1 MGVFS
6 SGNKW
11 KAMAQQATASAEE
24 LQEEQQEIDFG
35 RAMLSNIRQQR
46 IAQAQLT
53 TANYSPSFTST
64 GAIGAASNINSALAG
79 EAGYSY
85 STSLRQQRISDY
97 QADAERYMKKYAKQQ
112 KRRGQAIQVAAIA
125 AAALT
130 GGALGMVGLAGGL
143 TATQAAVVGATVGGG
158 IGKAITGDVA
168 GGVQAGINA
177 YGMTDN
183 YLTANAQEFAMKN
196 KLDQLNN
203 QGLDSDGSIH
213 GVAESLESESYHS
226 PYMSALYN
234 ANANQI
240 ASDVMNYGSYL
251 NAYLMKPYG
260 VYR

>member
-1 MGVFS
+1 MSVFS
-6 SGNKW
+6 SGSKW
-11 KAMAQQATASAEE
+11 KRAAQQAIMNAEE

-64 GAIGAASNINSALAG
+64 GAIGAASNINSTLAG

-112 KRRGQAIQVAAIA
+112 KKRGIAIQVTAIA

-130 GGALGMVGLAGGL
+130 GGALGLAGLAGGL

-158 IGKAITGDVA
+158 IGKAATGDVA
-168 GGVQAGINA
+168 GGIQMGISAASMGSNFA
-177 YGMTDN
+177 
-183 YLTANAQEFAMKN
+183 TANAQEAAMEGITDTAENAVDAASKSQVFV
-196 KLDQLNN
+196 KSYEQMQQEQLLKSFNP
-203 QGLDSDGSIH
+203 DGI
-213 GVAESLESESYHS
+213 LRY
-226 PYMSALYN
+226 
-234 ANANQI
+234 
-240 ASDVMNYGSYL
+240 
-251 NAYLMKPYG
+251 
-260 VYR
+260 

>member
-46 IAQAQLT
+46 IAQAQMTL
-53 TANYSPSFTST
+53 ANYQPGITST

-85 STSLRQQRISDY
+85 SSSLRQQRISDY

-112 KRRGQAIQVAAIA
+112 QRRGQAIQVTAIA

-130 GGALGMVGLAGGL
+130 GGVLAGWAAGGL
-143 TATQAAVVGATVGGG
+143 TAAQGAMVGATVGGG
-158 IGKAITGDVA
+158 IGKAMTGDVA
-168 GGVQAGINA
+168 GGLQAGINA
-177 YGMTDN
+177 YKMSSDFAV
-183 YLTANAQEFAMKN
+183 ANAQELAAKN
-196 KLDQLNN
+196 LTNSTTNVVDNTAQSVVFVKDYQQMQQEQLLN
-203 QGLDSDGSIH
+203 SF
-213 GVAESLESESYHS
+213 S
-226 PYMSALYN
+226 PYGIL
-234 ANANQI
+234 
-240 ASDVMNYGSYL
+240 
-251 NAYLMKPYG
+251 K
-260 VYR
+260 